1 MLAGYLAA
9 PYAFHASLARGPP
22 LPSARLRRGGAP
34 VAVDAA
40 SLIAGLGSLDPSLVG
55 PSSAAVL
62 NEVAK
67 DVTVVGDVAQTASD
81 GYSWELAHNY
91 LSTTAIQA
99 TLLVG
104 TGDILAQAIETDG
117 FSRKGGAEAYDVAR
131 TARMA
136 MLGLII
142 AGFGTATW
150 LRFLESQLPGH
161 ATWQRVVE
169 KSTIDACIWAPIA
182 NTLYLVLVPLL
193 EGKSPDEV
201 GELLKEKIVPVMKT
215 ELCTFFPYNL
225 ISFSLIPPLVRPFTT
240 GFVSMCFAVYMS
252 WITHQQEGSEAAAAP
267 VPLTATG
274 PRVGPPRMD
283 MPDGELDDD
292 DAAPEAAAAEPPSP
306 RSNVLPIVT
315 AAKTRQKA

>member
-1 MLAGYLAA
+1 MLGYLAA

-67 DVTVVGDVAQTASD
+67 DVTVVGDVAQTSSD

-117 FSRKGGAEAYDVAR
+117 FSRKGGALEWIAYHEHVH
-131 TARMA
+131 
-136 MLGLII
+136 LGII
-142 AGFGTATW
+142 GL
-150 LRFLESQLPGH
+150 LRREMGAPPIQYFQES
-161 ATWQRVVE
+161 R
-169 KSTIDACIWAPIA
+169 
-182 NTLYLVLVPLL
+182 
-193 EGKSPDEV
+193 EGKRF
-201 GELLKEKIVPVMKT
+201 K
-215 ELCTFFPYNL
+215 
-225 ISFSLIPPLVRPFTT
+225 
-240 GFVSMCFAVYMS
+240 
-252 WITHQQEGSEAAAAP
+252 
-267 VPLTATG
+267 
-274 PRVGPPRMD
+274 
-283 MPDGELDDD
+283 
-292 DAAPEAAAAEPPSP
+292 
-306 RSNVLPIVT
+306 
-315 AAKTRQKA
+315 

>member
-1 MLAGYLAA
+1 
-9 PYAFHASLARGPP
+9 
-22 LPSARLRRGGAP
+22 
-34 VAVDAA
+34 
-40 SLIAGLGSLDPSLVG
+40 
-55 PSSAAVL
+55 VL

-117 FSRKGGAEAYDVAR
+117 FSRKGGAEAYDAAR

-252 WITHQQEGSEAAAAP
+252 WITHQQEGSEAAAAAP

-274 PRVGPPRMD
+274 PRVGPPRMGL
-283 MPDGELDDD
+283 PAGGS
-292 DAAPEAAAAEPPSP
+292 AAAASGASSSSSSSPSP

>member
-1 MLAGYLAA
+1 
-9 PYAFHASLARGPP
+9 
-22 LPSARLRRGGAP
+22 
-34 VAVDAA
+34 
-40 SLIAGLGSLDPSLVG
+40 
-55 PSSAAVL
+55 VL

-117 FSRKGGAEAYDVAR
+117 FSRKGGAEAYDAAR